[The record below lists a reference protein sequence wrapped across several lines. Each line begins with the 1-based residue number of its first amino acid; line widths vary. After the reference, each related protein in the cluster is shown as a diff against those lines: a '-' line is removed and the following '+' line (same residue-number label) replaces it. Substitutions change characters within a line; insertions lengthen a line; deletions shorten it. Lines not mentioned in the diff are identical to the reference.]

1 MAMFRKRSDFERMEG
16 KKFGFDQAMTV
27 LCFVLLIV
35 IAVIPVAMIVYTALW
50 NPQSRSIDFAMVK
63 DVLFDK
69 ANVKAMYNSLV
80 VCFFT
85 TLIATIVGVFFAWLL
100 ARSDV
105 PGKGIMKFMFKIPF
119 MVPPFLGAMAWD
131 MLLSAR
137 GGYINRWMMQ
147 LFHLE
152 KAPFNINSVAG
163 IVFVEVI
170 YFFSF
175 VYNQVVAALE
185 RMDPTCWGFPCSIL

>member
-1 MAMFRKRSDFERMEG
+1 MATLKKNSDMAKMEG
-16 KKFGFDQAMTV
+16 QRKFGFDQAMTV
-27 LCFVLLIV
+27 LCFVLLII
-35 IAVIPVAMIVYTALW
+35 IAAIPVVLIAW
-50 NPQSRSIDFAMVK
+50 NAIYNESTKSIDFPMMK
-63 DVLFDK
+63 EVLLDP
-69 ANVKAMYNSLV
+69 ANVKAMWHSIE
-80 VCFFT
+80 VCFLT
-85 TLIATIVGVFFAWLL
+85 TLIATVVGVFFAWLL

-137 GGYINRWMMQ
+137 GGYINRWIMQ
-147 LFHLE
+147 LFHLS

-175 VYNQVVAALE
+175 TF
-185 RMDPTCWGFPCSIL
+185 RGIT

>member
-1 MAMFRKRSDFERMEG
+1 MAIFRKQSDMARMEG

-27 LCFVLLIV
+27 LCFVLLII
-35 IAVIPVAMIVYTALW
+35 IAVIPVVMIVYTALW
-50 NPQSRSIDFAMVK
+50 NPETHSIDFAMVK
-63 DVLFDK
+63 EVLFDK

-85 TLIATIVGVFFAWLL
+85 TLIATVVGVFFAWLL

-152 KAPFNINSVAG
+152 KAPFNLKT
-163 IVFVEVI
+163 
-170 YFFSF
+170 
-175 VYNQVVAALE
+175 AL
-185 RMDPTCWGFPCSIL
+185 PVWF